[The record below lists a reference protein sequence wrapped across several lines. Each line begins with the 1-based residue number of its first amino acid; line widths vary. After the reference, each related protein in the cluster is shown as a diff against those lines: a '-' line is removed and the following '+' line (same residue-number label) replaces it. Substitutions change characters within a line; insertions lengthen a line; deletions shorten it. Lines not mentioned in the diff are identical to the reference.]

1 LSQETLKIPVSVTG
15 RDEAGRRAEPM
26 SRPGSPPPGY
36 KHVTNSR
43 NQRLKSITQ
52 KGGMIKMNLI
62 AVCALLMLSL
72 PGSGSASDQAGDSKT
87 ESEIRQM
94 ENRRFQA
101 MLKVDGEELNRL
113 LADDLTYTH
122 SSGAV
127 DTKSQLIDSLKSG
140 ERKYQVIETQD
151 VKVRLYGSAAVITG
165 RARLKTV
172 SKGQESDFRVQFTD
186 VYAKKKGH
194 WQMVAWQSSRLP
206 EK

>member
-1 LSQETLKIPVSVTG
+1 ML
-15 RDEAGRRAEPM
+15 
-26 SRPGSPPPGY
+26 
-36 KHVTNSR
+36 
-43 NQRLKSITQ
+43 
-52 KGGMIKMNLI
+52 KMNRLL
-62 AVCALLMLSL
+62 AVCALLVLSL
-72 PGSGSASDQAGDSKT
+72 PGTCRADHAGDNKT
-87 ESEIRQM
+87 ESEIRQL

-101 MLKVDGEELNRL
+101 MLKVDAEELNRL

-140 ERKYQVIETQD
+140 ERKYQVIEAQD
-151 VKVRLYGSAAVITG
+151 LRVRLYGSAAIITG

-186 VYAKKKGH
+186 VYAKKNGH

>member
-1 LSQETLKIPVSVTG
+1 MELLK
-15 RDEAGRRAEPM
+15 
-26 SRPGSPPPGY
+26 
-36 KHVTNSR
+36 
-43 NQRLKSITQ
+43 KSITR
-52 KGGMIKMNLI
+52 KEGMNRMNRLI
-62 AVCALLMLSL
+62 VVCALLMLSV
-72 PGSGSASDQAGDSKT
+72 PGSASAAGQTGEAKN
-87 ESEIRQM
+87 ESEIRQL

-101 MLKVDGEELNRL
+101 MLKVDTDELNRI

-122 SSGAV
+122 SSGGV

-140 ERKYQVIETQD
+140 ERKYQAIEPQD
-151 VKVRLYGSAAVITG
+151 LKVRLYGSAAVVTG